1 MVVGRHVV
9 RVRICSCPKRDMNQ
23 ELEQIES
30 VQSNMPV
37 RGKKRKIAGTAVPN
51 VPRIKTEQYSPG
63 CGMMVPVPVS
73 LPYNNSGEFMM
84 QSRFEPLNYMEVSFV
99 WRC

>member
-30 VQSNMPV
+30 VQSNIPV
-37 RGKKRKIAGTAVPN
+37 RGKKRKIADMV
-51 VPRIKTEQYSPG
+51 VPRIKTEEYSPG
-63 CGMMVPVPVS
+63 CGMVVPVS
-73 LPYNNSGEFMM
+73 LPCNNSGDFMM
-84 QSRFEPLNYMEVSFV
+84 QSRFEPLNYMEVRFEV
-99 WRC
+99 FC